1 MRPTR
6 WTVITGAPCSGKTTV
21 IRQLEEKGFRVVHEV
36 ARSIID
42 REMARG
48 LAMGQIKSDPDRFE
62 RGILERKLAIE
73 SGLPEDEEVFFD
85 RGIPDSIAY
94 FRAEGLDPAAP
105 TAASRIRRY
114 RRIWFF
120 ERLSCEP
127 DRVRGEDDAAADRI
141 ERLLL
146 DAYRLLGYRIT
157 WSPVCPVAERVDR
170 ILKRP

>member
-21 IRQLEEKGFRVVHEV
+21 IRRLAESGFRVVDEV

-42 REMARG
+42 GQMARG
-48 LAMGQIKSDPDRFE
+48 ASLAQIKSDPDRFE
-62 RGILERKLAIE
+62 NGILERKLAIE
-73 SGLPEDEEVFFD
+73 ADLPEGEEIFLD

-94 FRAEGLDPAAP
+94 FQIEGLDPAAP

-114 RRIWFF
+114 RRVWFF
-120 ERLSCEP
+120 ERLWCAP
-127 DRVRGEDDAAADRI
+127 DRVRGEDDAVAGRI

-146 DAYRLLGYRIT
+146 AAYRQVGYRVT

-170 ILKRP
+170 ILKHR

>member
-21 IRQLEEKGFRVVHEV
+21 IRRLEQKGFRVVHEV
-36 ARSIID
+36 ARAIID
-42 REMARG
+42 GQMARG
-48 LAMGQIKSDPDRFE
+48 LSLEQIKSDPDRFE

-73 SGLPEDEEVFFD
+73 SDLPEDEEIFFD

-94 FRAEGLDPAAP
+94 FQIEGLDPAAP

-114 RRIWFF
+114 RRVWFF

-127 DRVRGEDDAAADRI
+127 DRARTEDDALAARI
-141 ERLLL
+141 EGLLL
-146 DAYRLLGYRIT
+146 ASYRRAGYGVTR
-157 WSPVCPVAERVDR
+157 SPVCPVAERVER
-170 ILKRP
+170 ILKIR

>member
-21 IRQLEEKGFRVVHEV
+21 IRRLAEKGFRIVDEV

-48 LAMGQIKSDPDRFE
+48 LSLEQVKSDPDRFE

-73 SGLPEDEEVFFD
+73 SRLPEDEEIFFD
-85 RGIPDSIAY
+85 RGMPDSIAY
-94 FRAEGLDPAAP
+94 FRIEGLDPAAP

-127 DRVRGEDDAAADRI
+127 DRVRTEDDAVAERI

-146 DAYRLLGYRIT
+146 DAYRQVGYRVNR
-157 WSPVCPVAERVDR
+157 SPVCSVDERVDR
-170 ILKRP
+170 ILKSR